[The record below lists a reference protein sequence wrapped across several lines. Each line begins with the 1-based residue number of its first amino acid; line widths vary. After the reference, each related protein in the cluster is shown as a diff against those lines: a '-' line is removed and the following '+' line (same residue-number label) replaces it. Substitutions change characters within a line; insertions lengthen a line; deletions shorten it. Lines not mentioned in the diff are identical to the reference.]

1 MRVYQAHT
9 LISFLHILSFPVG
22 KNSKIVHVGEDAKGA
37 TQRSPTYEA
46 EPTGGDQT
54 CCGPRCPVP
63 PLQPFFLQS
72 VCEGREGAG
81 GFQEQRPL
89 VAIAFP
95 SAACRVGEP
104 PLGL

>member
-1 MRVYQAHT
+1 MRQSPQEGIRPAVAPGALCLLFNLFSCNLVCQ
-9 LISFLHILSFPVG
+9 G
-22 KNSKIVHVGEDAKGA
+22 K
-37 TQRSPTYEA
+37 
-46 EPTGGDQT
+46 
-54 CCGPRCPVP
+54 
-63 PLQPFFLQS
+63 
-72 VCEGREGAG
+72 EGAG